1 MSFESLLGSFWS
13 HQQAVLPGSW
23 VQFAGL
29 YGAWAL
35 VLAWGVSA
43 LTRRWS
49 LRYRVGVLAA
59 VALLTV
65 IPGPWSPAYW
75 LGLAFQSPSLTS
87 VVLAVGALSSTG
99 LARPL
104 NATLERWPGRWV
116 ACALGAGLGWVL
128 LLDTLAWWPISIYAW
143 GFSPVA
149 VAILALTLT
158 LGWVVWGGARTGRPS
173 VLAFAVPALVLALF
187 GVTRWPTGNVWDAL
201 IDPWLWVG
209 FQGALLISAGRAWR
223 LRGAPAIQA

>member
-1 MSFESLLGSFWS
+1 MRFDSLMASFLSN
-13 HQQAVLPGSW
+13 QQAVLPTAF
-23 VQFAGL
+23 VQYAGL
-29 YGAWAL
+29 YMAWAV
-35 VLAWGVSA
+35 VLMWGVSA
-43 LTRRWS
+43 LAKHWSSRYRWS
-49 LRYRVGVLAA
+49 LISA
-59 VALLTV
+59 VVLLTLV
-65 IPGPWSPAYW
+65 PGPSSPAYW

-87 VVLAVGALSSTG
+87 VVWAVAALSSTG

-104 NATLERWPGRWV
+104 NATRERWPGRWV
-116 ACALGAGLGWVL
+116 AYALGAGLGWVL

-158 LGWVVWGGARTGRPS
+158 LGWVLWGGARTGRLS

-187 GVTRWPTGNVWDAL
+187 VVTRWPTGNVWDAL

>member
-1 MSFESLLGSFWS
+1 MSFESLLSSFWS
-13 HQQAVLPGSW
+13 NQQAVLPGSW

-59 VALLTV
+59 VALFTV
-65 IPGPWSPAYW
+65 IPGPWSPTYW

-116 ACALGAGLGWVL
+116 VCALGAGLG
-128 LLDTLAWWPISIYAW
+128 
-143 GFSPVA
+143 
-149 VAILALTLT
+149 
-158 LGWVVWGGARTGRPS
+158 
-173 VLAFAVPALVLALF
+173 
-187 GVTRWPTGNVWDAL
+187 
-201 IDPWLWVG
+201 
-209 FQGALLISAGRAWR
+209 
-223 LRGAPAIQA
+223 